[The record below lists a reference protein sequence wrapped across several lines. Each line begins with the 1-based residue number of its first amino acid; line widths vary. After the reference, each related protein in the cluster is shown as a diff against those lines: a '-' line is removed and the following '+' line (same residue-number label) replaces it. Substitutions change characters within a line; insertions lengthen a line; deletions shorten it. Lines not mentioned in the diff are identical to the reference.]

1 MSPFFVAFNVTRFAN
16 SLIYFMWQNN
26 PAVLYYLIIFPP
38 LKKADECYQ
47 FQTFSISKL
56 FKTCMLCI
64 FAVKIQYLHYCETQN
79 TTNTQNIYGLLC
91 SKEKAN

>member
-1 MSPFFVAFNVTRFAN
+1 
-16 SLIYFMWQNN
+16 MWQNN

-38 LKKADECYQ
+38 LKKADENYQ
-47 FQTFSISKL
+47 FQTFSISEL

-64 FAVKIQYLHYCETQN
+64 FAGKIQYLHYCETQN